1 MKTLIALFLGLMISG
16 LIYSQDYYPI
26 VQENNEWNVLKVF
39 PTPGNP
45 SDSSHLTMTYKF
57 YGDTIISNQV
67 YKKVFKSEAE
77 IPVNWGYV
85 GGIRE
90 EEQKVWY
97 LSKYESEETQLYD
110 FTVEVGDTFATPG
123 WESMVVDSITY
134 IEINGEDRKQIYFS
148 TWGYFIEHW
157 IEGIGS
163 SFGIL
168 QSGSGL
174 VVGWYTR
181 FLCMSEDG
189 ELIYMNPIYSSCYLV
204 STGIEEIHYTRI
216 LVYPN
221 PARDKIIIKN
231 RDNVKI
237 ESISIIDL
245 NGRVL
250 LKFENDIN
258 ELDLSGFSKGIY
270 LLKLTYGNE
279 IIIKKI
285 VIE

>member
-26 VQENNEWNVLKVF
+26 VQENNEWNVLKVA
-39 PTPGNP
+39 PTPGVP
-45 SDSSHLTMTYKF
+45 WDSAYWTMTYKF
-57 YGDTIISNQV
+57 YGDTIISNQT
-67 YKKVFKSEAE
+67 YKKVYKSEEE
-77 IPVNWGYV
+77 IPVNWGYE

-97 LSKYESEETQLYD
+97 LLRYQSEETLIYD
-110 FTVEVGDTFATPG
+110 FTLNIGDTVTILG
-123 WESMVVDSITY
+123 WEPMVVDSISY
-134 IEINGEDRKQIYFS
+134 ININGEDRKQIYFAPLI
-148 TWGYFIEHW
+148 YFMEHW

-163 SFGIL
+163 NFGIL
-168 QSGSGL
+168 QSGSSL

-189 ELIYMNPIYSSCYLV
+189 ELIYMNPNYSSCYLV
-204 STGIEEIHYTRI
+204 STNIEEFQISRI
-216 LVYPN
+216 QVYPN
-221 PARDKIIIKN
+221 PTRDKIIIEN
-231 RDNVKI
+231 SENVNI
-237 ESISIIDL
+237 ESISLIDL

-250 LKFENDIN
+250 LNFEKYIK
-258 ELDLSGFSKGIY
+258 EIDLSGFSKGIY

>member
-1 MKTLIALFLGLMISG
+1 MKTLIALVLGLMVSG
-16 LIYSQDYYPI
+16 LIYSQGYYPI

-45 SDSSHLTMTYKF
+45 WDSSHLTMTYKF

-77 IPVNWGYV
+77 IPVNWEYE

-97 LSKYESEETQLYD
+97 LSRYESEERQLYD
-110 FTVEVGDTFATPG
+110 FTLEVGDTITFP
-123 WESMVVDSITY
+123 WWDPLIVDSISY
-134 IEINGEDRKQIYFS
+134 IDINGEDRKQIYFEPLV
-148 TWGYFIEHW
+148 YFMEHW

-163 SFGIL
+163 NLGIL
-168 QSGSGL
+168 ESGTSM

-189 ELIYMNPIYSSCYLV
+189 ELIYMNPNYSSCYLV
-204 STGIEEIHYTRI
+204 STGIEETHNTRI
-216 LVYPN
+216 LIYPN
-221 PARDKIIIKN
+221 PAIDKIIMEN
-231 RDNVKI
+231 TDNVEI

-245 NGRVL
+245 NGQNIL
-250 LKFENDIN
+250 EFEKDRN
-258 ELDLSGFSKGIY
+258 ELDISGLSSGIY

-279 IIIKKI
+279 TIIKKI

>member
-1 MKTLIALFLGLMISG
+1 
-16 LIYSQDYYPI
+16 
-26 VQENNEWNVLKVF
+26 
-39 PTPGNP
+39 
-45 SDSSHLTMTYKF
+45 MTYKF

-67 YKKVFKSEAE
+67 YKKVLKSEAE
-77 IPVNWGYV
+77 IPVNWGYE

-97 LSKYESEETQLYD
+97 LSRYESEEIQLYD
-110 FTVEVGDTFATPG
+110 FTLEVGDTITFP
-123 WESMVVDSITY
+123 WWDQLIVDSISY
-134 IEINGEDRKQIYFS
+134 ININGEDRKQIYFAPLV
-148 TWGYFIEHW
+148 YFMEHW

-163 SFGIL
+163 NLGIL
-168 QSGSGL
+168 QSGSSM

-189 ELIYMNPIYSSCYLV
+189 ELIYMNPNYSSCYLV
-204 STGIEEIHYTRI
+204 STNIEEFQISRI
-216 LVYPN
+216 QVYPN
-221 PARDKIIIKN
+221 PTRDKIIIEN
-231 RDNVKI
+231 SENVNI
-237 ESISIIDL
+237 ESISLIDL

-250 LKFENDIN
+250 LNFEKYIK
-258 ELDLSGFSKGIY
+258 EIDLSGFSKGIY

>member
-1 MKTLIALFLGLMISG
+1 MKTLISFFFGLMITG

-67 YKKVFKSEAE
+67 YKKVLKSEAE
-77 IPVNWGYV
+77 IPVNWGYE

-97 LSKYESEETQLYD
+97 LSRYESEEIQLYD
-110 FTVEVGDTFATPG
+110 FTLNIGDTVTIWG
-123 WESMVVDSITY
+123 WEPMVVDSISQ
-134 IEINGEDRKQIYFS
+134 IEINGEDRKQIYLS
-148 TWGYFIEHW
+148 TWGQFIEHW

-163 SFGIL
+163 NFGIL
-168 QSGSGL
+168 QSGTSL

-189 ELIYMNPIYSSCYLV
+189 ELIYMNPNYSSCYLV
-204 STGIEEIHYTRI
+204 STNIEEFQISRI
-216 LVYPN
+216 QVYPN
-221 PARDKIIIKN
+221 PTSGKINIRN
-231 RDNVKI
+231 SENVKI

-245 NGRVL
+245 NGQNL
-250 LKFENDIN
+250 LEFKNDIN
-258 ELDLSGFSKGIY
+258 ELDLSGLSSGIY
-270 LLKLTYGNE
+270 LLKLTYQKGE
-279 IIIKKI
+279 VYRKIII
-285 VIE
+285 E

>member
-1 MKTLIALFLGLMISG
+1 MKTLISFCFGLMITG

-45 SDSSHLTMTYKF
+45 WDSSHLTMTYKF
-57 YGDTIISNQV
+57 YGDTIINNQV

-97 LSKYESEETQLYD
+97 LSRYESEETLIYD
-110 FTVEVGDTFATPG
+110 FTLNIGDTVTILG
-123 WESMVVDSITY
+123 WEPMVVDSITQ
-134 IEINGEDRKQIYFS
+134 IEINGEDRKQIYFAPLV
-148 TWGYFIEHW
+148 YFIEHW

-163 SFGIL
+163 NFGIL
-168 QSGSGL
+168 QSGSSM

-189 ELIYMNPIYSSCYLV
+189 ELIYMNPDYSSCYLV
-204 STGIEEIHYTRI
+204 STNIEEIHYSRI
-216 LVYPN
+216 QVYPN
-221 PARDKIIIKN
+221 PTKDIIHIKN
-231 RDNVKI
+231 SENVKI

-245 NGRVL
+245 NGQNL
-250 LKFENDIN
+250 LEFEKDRN
-258 ELDLSGFSKGIY
+258 ELDLSGLSSGIY
-270 LLKLTYGNE
+270 LLKLTYQKGE
-279 IIIKKI
+279 VYRKIII
-285 VIE
+285 E